1 MFTTLTSTRQQDL
14 SAGDKERLYR
24 AHRPAIYARCKRVL
38 GEDHAAED
46 ATQDT
51 FVRAF
56 RHIATAPAAHA
67 ARSWLLTIATNCCLN
82 ELRHRQVRR
91 HVPLDTV
98 TLAEDRSPQQH
109 IDQDLARRII
119 NSVPPRWG
127 QVAYLH
133 HLAGFDQQS
142 VGTMLGVS
150 RRTVVSCLT
159 NLKHR
164 ARNLTSTGP

>member
-1 MFTTLTSTRQQDL
+1 MFTALTSTAQQRRV
-14 SAGDKERLYR
+14 AGAKERLYR
-24 AHRPAIYARCKRVL
+24 THRAAVYARCRRIL

-56 RHIATAPAAHA
+56 RHIATAPPAHA
-67 ARSWLLTIATNCCLN
+67 ARGWLLTIATNCCLN

-98 TLAEDRSPQQH
+98 TLSEDRSRQQH
-109 IDQDLARRII
+109 IDQDLARRIM

-133 HLAGFDQQS
+133 HLAGFDQQA

-159 NLKHR
+159 NLKHQ
-164 ARNLTSTGP
+164 ARSLTTP

>member
-1 MFTTLTSTRQQDL
+1 MFTTLTSTRKES
-14 SAGDKERLYR
+14 SAGAKERLYR
-24 AHRPAIYARCKRVL
+24 THLPAVYARCKRLL
-38 GEDHAAED
+38 GEDQAAED

-56 RHIATAPAAHA
+56 RHIATAPPAHA
-67 ARSWLLTIATNCCLN
+67 ARGWLLTIATNCCLN

-91 HVPLDTV
+91 HVPLDSV
-98 TLAEDRSPQQH
+98 TLVEDRSPHQH
-109 IDQDLARRII
+109 IDQDLARRIM

-133 HLAGFDQQS
+133 HLAGFDQQA

-150 RRTVVSCLT
+150 RRTVVYCLT
-159 NLKHR
+159 NLKHQ
-164 ARNLTSTGP
+164 AQTLDAP